1 MPAVDGIRQT
11 YNGENDP
18 GSGGKAMMQKQ
29 KVMLGKGLAGIGIA
43 AILAF
48 AYSAYLS
55 PAMVQRLAD
64 LILCF

>member
-1 MPAVDGIRQT
+1 MAK
-11 YNGENDP
+11 NDP
-18 GSGGKAMMQKQ
+18 GSDGKAMMQKQ

-43 AILAF
+43 AVLAF